1 MATISRT
8 AAATRLS
15 VVASALV
22 LFTSLVTAA
31 NPYAARAASSIT
43 THSQSHKKRVT
54 CEDVHIFL
62 ARGWNEEYP
71 GRQGVLVNAICAG
84 QGTSSC
90 GYEDVIFDD
99 SPSSV
104 YGTAVYQGAVAG
116 ISQVTNYAT
125 DCPDAKIVLSG
136 YSEGAHVLGDV
147 LAGGGGEWFGS
158 TEDDVTGFA
167 SVTTSPGNQSEFF
180 PPLPLHSF
188 RSFFLFF
195 LVVLFSLPP
204 FSLLL
209 LSLFEIDFDPRKPY
223 GRAEE
228 S

>member
-8 AAATRLS
+8 ATATRLS
-15 VVASALV
+15 VVASTLV
-22 LFTSLVTAA
+22 LLTTFVTAA
-31 NPYAARAASSIT
+31 NPHAARAASSTT
-43 THSQSHKKRVT
+43 THTQNHKKRVT

-62 ARGWNEEYP
+62 ARGWNEDYP
-71 GRQGVLVNAICAG
+71 GRQGALVDAICAG
-84 QGTSSC
+84 QDTSSSSSC

-116 ISQVTNYAT
+116 ISQVNNYAT
-125 DCPDAKIVLSG
+125 ECPDAKIVLSG

-167 SVTTSPGNQSEFF
+167 SVTTSPGSQSE
-180 PPLPLHSF
+180 
-188 RSFFLFF
+188 SFFLSLLVSFRPHSFLPLSSSLF
-195 LVVLFSLPP
+195 LVLILDPIVALPH
-204 FSLLL
+204 
-209 LSLFEIDFDPRKPY
+209 LSWKFIWMD
-223 GRAEE
+223 
-228 S
+228 